1 MGFPARQGVVR
12 GCPED
17 AQGCFGPV
25 PGFAGTLAR
34 ALSDTLFIHT

>member
-17 AQGCFGPV
+17 VPGCSRPV
-25 PGFAGTLAR
+25 PGFAGILAR